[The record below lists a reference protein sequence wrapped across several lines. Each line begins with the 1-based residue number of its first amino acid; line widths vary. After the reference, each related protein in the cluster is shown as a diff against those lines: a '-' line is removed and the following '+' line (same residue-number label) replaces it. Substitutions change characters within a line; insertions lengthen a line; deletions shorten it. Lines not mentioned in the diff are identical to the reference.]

1 MADKD
6 KDSGGKKGAY
16 SDYEDHLIEYLT
28 SPSTIIQKP
37 TEVEIEKHHQII
49 AAINYPRVVDPGW
62 LTRLIEMNLDFD
74 LSMHISP
81 YSVATI
87 VSMLENELKKQ
98 KTDIYALESEGKI
111 VPQALI
117 QQHEDTQALL
127 QLIQEGSEKM
137 FDMSLYIDAKG
148 FSEEDMEKTSKVIRN
163 TMNSLMIVPKI
174 PSYQMLP
181 GLKAVLPIA
190 DDQLKVTRNIT
201 SSAAA
206 ACFPFAITSFE
217 THATGILIG
226 FNAINSI
233 PIIID
238 PFELSNPNMLV
249 LGTSGGGKSYA
260 IKLILMREFMEGV
273 DINVI
278 DPQGEYTDLIK
289 TFNGQVIKI
298 APESDSIINPF
309 DLMDQNLDEKKL
321 SLLAFFRVML
331 GELSEPQRAILDD
344 TIDRTYEEKGITK
357 EPKTWSKEPP
367 LLEDLYNEVLP
378 LTRSTKEIIYRP
390 AMSIVN
396 SLKTYVF
403 GPMRFMNQQT
413 KINMNNRMI
422 SFDIRDAPD
431 VGKGVLMFL
440 ILEYV
445 YTQMKKS
452 KTRKMLVIDE
462 AWTIL
467 SSGEQSE
474 YILRLVKTCRKFNLS
489 LVMITQDV
497 EDVLS
502 SRAGRAVLTNTATK
516 LLIKQDTS
524 ILEEIVKQ
532 FNLNEA
538 EKRFMK
544 IATSGRA
551 LLIAETA
558 RIPIYI
564 HASPEEHRI
573 ITTRPDELVAREDF
587 EIKKPEGKEVYREF
601 NLNLP
606 IHRKLDLTD
615 DQLRQL
621 EVRDFAEVRMRN
633 LVGESDLFLI
643 RNESEDT
650 DEHFVLQQLIL
661 DEIKKYT
668 SKGLVHH
675 TKLPDITF
683 EAPNGKMVAIE
694 VETEVGLKRSLENME
709 EKLNVMKKYDNY
721 FFVVENPT
729 IVQEYKEKFGTMI
742 PRTEVPRKISSYFT

>member
-1 MADKD
+1 MAKD
-6 KDSGGKKGAY
+6 DKKGKDAY
-16 SDYEDHLIEYLT
+16 ADYEDHLIEYLT

-37 TEVEIEKHHQII
+37 TEIEVEKHHQII

-74 LSMHISP
+74 LAMHIAP

-111 VPQALI
+111 VPQSLI
-117 QQHEDTQALL
+117 QQHEDTTALL

-137 FDMSLYIDAKG
+137 FDVSLYLDAKG
-148 FSEEDMEKTSKVIRN
+148 FTSEDMEKTSKIIKN

-181 GLKAVLPIA
+181 GLKSVLPVGE
-190 DDQLKVTRNIT
+190 DSLRVTRNIT
-201 SSAAA
+201 SSALA

-249 LGTSGGGKSYA
+249 LGTSGGGKSYS

-289 TFNGQVIKI
+289 TFNGQIIKI
-298 APESDSIINPF
+298 APGSDSILNPF
-309 DLMDQNLDEKKL
+309 DLMDQTLDDKKL
-321 SLLAFFRVML
+321 SLLAFFRVL
-331 GELSEPQRAILDD
+331 LQELTEPQRAILDD

-357 EPKTWSKEPP
+357 DPKTWSREPP
-367 LLEDLYNEVLP
+367 VLEDLYNEVMP

-390 AMSIVN
+390 AMAIVN
-396 SLKTYVF
+396 SLKSYVF

-413 KINMNNRMI
+413 RMNLANRMI
-422 SFDIRDAPD
+422 SFDIKDSPD
-431 VGKGVLMFL
+431 VGKGTLMFL

-452 KTRKMLVIDE
+452 KTRKILVIDE

-474 YILRLVKTCRKFNLS
+474 YVLRLVKTCRKFNLA
-489 LVMITQDV
+489 LIMITQDV

-524 ILEEIVKQ
+524 ILDEIVKQ

-544 IATSGRA
+544 IATAGRA
-551 LLIAETA
+551 LLIAETS

-573 ITTRPDELVAREDF
+573 ITTKPDEMLQIESADV
-587 EIKKPEGKEVYREF
+587 KKPMSKEVYREF
-601 NLNLP
+601 NVNLP
-606 IHRKLDLTD
+606 IHRKVDLTD
-615 DQLRQL
+615 EQLRQL
-621 EVRDFAEVRMRN
+621 EVRDYMEIRVKMLN
-633 LVGESDLFLI
+633 GESDLFLI

-650 DEHFVLQQLIL
+650 DEHFVLQHLIL
-661 DEIKKYT
+661 DEIRKYT
-668 SKGLVHH
+668 EKGLIHH
-675 TKLPDITF
+675 TRLPDITF
-683 EAPNGKMVAIE
+683 ETPNSKMVAIE
-694 VETEVGLKRSLENME
+694 VETDVGLKRSLESME
-709 EKLNVMKKYDNY
+709 AKLNVMKKYDDN

-729 IVQEYKEKFGTMI
+729 ILQDYKEKFGTMI
-742 PRTEVPRKISSYFT
+742 SRTEVPGKIASYFT

>member
-1 MADKD
+1 MTKE
-6 KDSGGKKGAY
+6 KEKKVESY
-16 SDYEDHLIEYLT
+16 SEYEDHLIEYLT

-37 TEVEIEKHHQII
+37 KEIQVEKHHQII

-74 LSMHISP
+74 LSVHIAP
-81 YSVATI
+81 YSVGTT
-87 VSMLENELKKQ
+87 VSLLENELKKQ

-117 QQHEDTQALL
+117 QQHEDTSALL

-148 FSEEDMEKTSKVIRN
+148 FTEEDMEKTSKIIRN

-174 PSYQMLP
+174 PSYQMLA
-181 GLKAVLPIA
+181 GLKSVLPVA
-190 DDQLKVTRNIT
+190 EDRLRVTRNIT

-238 PFELSNPNMLV
+238 PFELSNPNILV

-260 IKLILMREFMEGV
+260 VKLILMREFMEGV

-289 TFNGQVIKI
+289 TFNGQIIRI
-298 APESDSIINPF
+298 APDSDSIINPF
-309 DLMDQNLDEKKL
+309 DLMDQTLDEKKL
-321 SLLAFFRVML
+321 SLLAFFRVLL
-331 GELSEPQRAILDD
+331 GELTEPQRAILDD
-344 TIDRTYEEKGITK
+344 TIDRTYEEKGITRD
-357 EPKTWSKEPP
+357 PKTWSREPP
-367 LLEDLYNEVLP
+367 VLEDLYNEVMP

-390 AMSIVN
+390 AMAIVN
-396 SLKTYVF
+396 SLKSYVF

-413 KINMNNRMI
+413 RMNLNNRMI

-431 VGKGVLMFL
+431 VGKGTLMFL

-452 KTRKMLVIDE
+452 KTRKMLVVDE
-462 AWTIL
+462 AWTVL

-489 LVMITQDV
+489 LVMLTQDV

-516 LLIKQDTS
+516 LLIKQDTA

-544 IATSGRA
+544 IATAGRA
-551 LLIAETA
+551 LLIAGTS

-573 ITTRPDELVAREDF
+573 ITTKPDELVQMETLG
-587 EIKKPEGKEVYREF
+587 IKRPEGKDTYREF
-601 NLNLP
+601 NVNLS
-606 IHRKLDLTD
+606 IHRKVDLSD

-621 EVRDFAEVRMRN
+621 EVREFMETRITT
-633 LVGESDLFLI
+633 LTGESDLYLI
-643 RNESEDT
+643 RNESDDT
-650 DEHFVLQQLIL
+650 DEHFVLQHLIL
-661 DEIKKYT
+661 EEIKKYT
-668 SKGLVHH
+668 DKGLIHH
-675 TKLPDITF
+675 TRLPDVTF
-683 EAPNGKMVAIE
+683 EAPNGKMIAIE
-694 VETEVGLKRSLENME
+694 VETEVGLKRSLSNME
-709 EKLNVMKKYDNY
+709 EKLNVMKKYDDC
-721 FFVVENPT
+721 FFVVDNKT
-729 IVQEYKEKFGTMI
+729 IRDDYKQKFGTMI
-742 PRTEVPRKISSYFT
+742 SRTDVPQKIASYFT

>member
-1 MADKD
+1 MA
-6 KDSGGKKGAY
+6 KDSGEKKDQKSY
-16 SDYEDHLIEYLT
+16 LDYEDHLIEYLT

-37 TEVEIEKHHQII
+37 TEIEIEKHHQVI

-81 YSVATI
+81 YSVGTTVA
-87 VSMLENELKKQ
+87 MLENELKKQ
-98 KTDIYALESEGKI
+98 KTDIYALETEGKI

-117 QQHEDTQALL
+117 QQHEDTTSLL

-137 FDMSLYIDAKG
+137 FDISLYIDAKG
-148 FSEEDMEKTSKVIRN
+148 FSDEDVEKTSKIIRN
-163 TMNSLMIVPKI
+163 TMNSLMIIPKI

-181 GLKAVLPIA
+181 ALKSVLPVA
-190 DDQLKVTRNIT
+190 DDQLKVLRNIT

-226 FNAINSI
+226 FNAVNSI

-238 PFELSNPNMLV
+238 PFELSNPNILV
-249 LGTSGGGKSYA
+249 LGTSGGGKSYS

-278 DPQGEYTDLIK
+278 DPQGEYTDLVK
-289 TFNGQVIKI
+289 TFNGQIIKI
-298 APESDSIINPF
+298 APGSDSVINPF
-309 DLMDQNLDEKKL
+309 DLMDQTLDEKKL

-331 GELSEPQRAILDD
+331 GELTEPERAILDD

-357 EPKTWSKEPP
+357 DPKSWSKEPP
-367 LLEDLYNEVLP
+367 VLEDLYNEVMP

-390 AMSIVN
+390 AMAIVN
-396 SLKTYVF
+396 TLKSYVF

-413 KINMNNRMI
+413 KMNLGNRMI

-431 VGKGVLMFL
+431 VGKGTLMFL

-452 KTRKMLVIDE
+452 KTRKMLVVDE

-474 YILRLVKTCRKFNLS
+474 YILRLIKTCRKFNLS

-516 LLIKQDTS
+516 MLIKQDTA
-524 ILEEIVKQ
+524 ILDEIVKQ
-532 FNLNEA
+532 FNLNDA

-544 IATSGRA
+544 ISTAGRA

-564 HASPEEHRI
+564 QASPEEHRI
-573 ITTRPDELVAREDF
+573 ITTRPDEMLNIVNAD
-587 EIKKPEGKEVYREF
+587 IKKPAGKDTYREF
-601 NLNLP
+601 NINLP
-606 IHRKLDLTD
+606 LHRKIDLTD
-615 DQLRQL
+615 DQLKQL
-621 EVRDFAEVRMRN
+621 EVREFMELRIKT
-633 LVGESDLFLI
+633 LSGESDLFLFK
-643 RNESEDT
+643 NDSEDT
-650 DEHFVLQQLIL
+650 AEHFVLQHLIL
-661 DEIKKYT
+661 EEIRKYT
-668 SKGLVHH
+668 NKGLIHH
-675 TKLPDITF
+675 TRLPDVTF
-683 EAPNGKMVAIE
+683 EAPNGKMIAIE
-694 VETEVGLKRSLENME
+694 VETDVGLKRSLENME
-709 EKLNVMKKYDNY
+709 QKLNVMKKYDDY
-721 FFVVENPT
+721 FFVVENSS
-729 IVQEYKEKFGTMI
+729 IVQDYKEKFGTMI
-742 PRTEVPRKISSYFT
+742 GRTDVPAKIASYFT

>member
-1 MADKD
+1 MSKEDK
-6 KDSGGKKGAY
+6 GKAGKQTY
-16 SDYEDHLIEYLT
+16 SEYEDHLIEYLT
-28 SPSTIIQKP
+28 SPSTVIQKP
-37 TEVEIEKHHQII
+37 TEIEIEKHHQII

-74 LSMHISP
+74 LSIHINP
-81 YSVATI
+81 YSVSTI
-87 VSMLENELKKQ
+87 VSLLENELKKL

-117 QQHEDTQALL
+117 QQHEDTTALL
-127 QLIQEGSEKM
+127 QLVQEGSEKM
-137 FDMSLYIDAKG
+137 FDISLYIDAKG
-148 FSEEDMEKTSKVIRN
+148 FTSEDMEKTSKIIKN

-181 GLKAVLPIA
+181 ALKSVLPIA
-190 DDQLKVTRNIT
+190 DDELKITRNIT

-226 FNAINSI
+226 FNAVNSI

-289 TFNGQVIKI
+289 TFNGQIIKI
-298 APESDSIINPF
+298 APSSDSIINPF
-309 DLMDQNLDEKKL
+309 DLMDQTLDDKKL
-321 SLLAFFRVML
+321 SLLAFFRVLL
-331 GELSEPQRAILDD
+331 GELTEPQRAILDD
-344 TIDRTYEEKGITK
+344 TIDRTYEEKGIIK
-357 EPKTWSKEPP
+357 DPKTWSKEPP
-367 LLEDLYNEVLP
+367 ILEDLYNEVMP

-396 SLKTYVF
+396 SLKSYVF

-413 KINMNNRMI
+413 KINMSNRMI
-422 SFDIRDAPD
+422 SFDIRDSPD
-431 VGKGVLMFL
+431 VGKGTLMFL

-474 YILRLVKTCRKFNLS
+474 YVLRLIKTCRKFNLS

-516 LLIKQDTS
+516 ILIKQDTA
-524 ILEEIVKQ
+524 ILDEIVKQ
-532 FNLNEA
+532 FTLNDA

-573 ITTRPDELVAREDF
+573 ITTRPDELIQMAGEVKRPASRD
-587 EIKKPEGKEVYREF
+587 VYREF
-601 NLNLP
+601 NVNLKMQ
-606 IHRKLDLTD
+606 RKSDLTD

-621 EVRDFAEVRMRN
+621 EVREYTEVRVKN
-633 LVGESDLFLI
+633 LAEESDLFLI
-643 RNESEDT
+643 KNESEDT
-650 DEHFVLQQLIL
+650 DEHFVMQNLIL

-668 SKGLVHH
+668 NKGLIHH
-675 TKLPDITF
+675 TRLPDVTF

-694 VETEVGLKRSLENME
+694 IETDVGLKRSLENMDG
-709 EKLNVMKKYDNY
+709 KLNVMKKYDEY
-721 FFVVENPT
+721 FFVVDNQT
-729 IVQEYKEKFGTMI
+729 IIQDYKQQYGVMVQ
-742 PRTEVPRKISSYFT
+742 RNEVPAKIASYFT

>member
-1 MADKD
+1 MAKD
-6 KDSGGKKGAY
+6 KKDKEGAY

-37 TEVEIEKHHQII
+37 TEIEVEKHHQII

-74 LSMHISP
+74 LSMHIAP

-117 QQHEDTQALL
+117 QQHEDTTALL

-137 FDMSLYIDAKG
+137 FDVSLYIDSKG
-148 FSEEDMEKTSKVIRN
+148 FTEEDMEKTSKVIRN

-181 GLKAVLPIA
+181 ALKSVLPVA
-190 DDQLKVTRNIT
+190 EDQLRVTRNIT
-201 SSAAA
+201 SSALA

-217 THATGILIG
+217 THATGILVG

-233 PIIID
+233 PIILD
-238 PFELSNPNMLV
+238 PFELSNPNILV

-278 DPQGEYTDLIK
+278 DPQGEYADLIK
-289 TFNGQVIKI
+289 TFNGQTIKI
-298 APESDSIINPF
+298 APGSDSIINPF
-309 DLMDQNLDEKKL
+309 DLMDQSLDEKKL
-321 SLLAFFRVML
+321 SLLAFFRVLL
-331 GELSEPQRAILDD
+331 GELTEPERAILDD
-344 TIDRTYEEKGITK
+344 TIDRTYEEKGVTK
-357 EPKTWSKEPP
+357 DPKTWSKEPP
-367 LLEDLYNEVLP
+367 VLEDLYNEVMP

-390 AMSIVN
+390 AMAIVN
-396 SLKTYVF
+396 SLKSYVF

-413 KINMNNRMI
+413 RMNLNNRMI
-422 SFDIRDAPD
+422 SFDIKDAPD
-431 VGKGVLMFL
+431 IGKGTLMFL

-474 YILRLVKTCRKFNLS
+474 YILRLIKTCRKFNLS

-516 LLIKQDTS
+516 LLIKQDTA
-524 ILEEIVKQ
+524 ILAEIVKQ

-544 IATSGRA
+544 IATAGRA
-551 LLIAETA
+551 LLIAETS

-573 ITTRPDELVAREDF
+573 ITTKPDELVRMEEF
-587 EIKKPEGKEVYREF
+587 EIKKPMAREVYREF
-601 NLNLP
+601 NVNLP
-606 IHRKLDLTD
+606 IHRKIDLTD
-615 DQLRQL
+615 DQIKQL
-621 EVRDFAEVRMRN
+621 EVREFMEARVRT
-633 LVGESDLFLI
+633 LAGESDLFI
-643 RNESEDT
+643 IKNESEDT
-650 DEHFVLQQLIL
+650 DEHFVLQHLIL
-661 DEIKKYT
+661 NEIKKYT
-668 SKGLVHH
+668 DKGLIHH
-675 TKLPDITF
+675 TRLPDITF
-683 EAPNGKMVAIE
+683 EAPNGKMIAIE
-694 VETEVGLKRSLENME
+694 VETEVGLKRSLESMG
-709 EKLNVMKKYDNY
+709 EKLNVMKKYDEY

-742 PRTEVPRKISSYFT
+742 SRTEAPARIASYFT

>member
-1 MADKD
+1 MA
-6 KDSGGKKGAY
+6 KDSKETKDVKKTY

-37 TEVEIEKHHQII
+37 TELEIEKHHQVI

-74 LSMHISP
+74 LSMHIAP
-81 YSVATI
+81 YSVNTTVAL
-87 VSMLENELKKQ
+87 LENELKKQ

-117 QQHEDTQALL
+117 QQHEDTTSLL

-148 FSEEDMEKTSKVIRN
+148 FASEEMEKTSKIIRD

-174 PSYQMLP
+174 PSYEMLP
-181 GLKAVLPIA
+181 ALKSVLPVAEDKI
-190 DDQLKVTRNIT
+190 KVTRNIT

-217 THATGILIG
+217 THATGILVG

-238 PFELSNPNMLV
+238 PFQLSNPNILV
-249 LGTSGGGKSYA
+249 LGTSGGGKSYS
-260 IKLILMREFMEGV
+260 IKLIMMREFIEGV

-278 DPQGEYTDLIK
+278 DPQGEYTDLIR
-289 TFNGQVIKI
+289 TFNGQIIKI
-298 APESDSIINPF
+298 APGSDSVINPF
-309 DLMDQNLDEKKL
+309 DLMDQTLDEKKL
-321 SLLAFFRVML
+321 SLLAFFRVLL
-331 GELSEPQRAILDD
+331 GELTEPERAILDD

-357 EPKTWSKEPP
+357 DPKTWSKEPP
-367 LLEDLYNEVLP
+367 VLEDLYNEVLP

-390 AMSIVN
+390 AMAIVN
-396 SLKTYVF
+396 SLKSYVF

-413 KINMNNRMI
+413 KINLNNRMI

-431 VGKGVLMFL
+431 VGKGTLMFL

-462 AWTIL
+462 AWTVL

-474 YILRLVKTCRKFNLS
+474 YVLRLIKTCRKFNLS

-516 LLIKQDTS
+516 LLIKQDTA

-532 FNLNEA
+532 FNINDA

-544 IATSGRA
+544 IATAGRA
-551 LLIAETA
+551 LLIAENA
-558 RIPIYI
+558 RVPIYI

-573 ITTRPDELVAREDF
+573 ITTKPDELVQMQKENI
-587 EIKKPEGKEVYREF
+587 EKPEGKEIYREF
-601 NLNLP
+601 NVNKP
-606 IHRKLDLTD
+606 VHRKSDLTNE
-615 DQLRQL
+615 QLKQV
-621 EVRDFAEVRMRN
+621 EVRDFTEVR
-633 LVGESDLFLI
+633 VKTPSGESDLFLI

-650 DEHFVLQQLIL
+650 DEHFTLQHLIL
-661 DEIKKYT
+661 DEIRKYT
-668 SKGLVHH
+668 TKGLLHH

-683 EAPNGKMVAIE
+683 ETPGKKMIAIE
-694 VETEVGLKRSLENME
+694 VETDVGLKRSLENME
-709 EKLNVMKKYDNY
+709 EKINVMKKYDEY

-729 IVQEYKEKFGTMI
+729 IIQEYKEKFGIMI
-742 PRTEVPRKISSYFT
+742 PRTEVAAKIASYFA